1 MYYRVSLYT
10 LEDKHFIQ
18 MRRILILVYSA
29 FLIIILTNYFYYK
42 NLYNNQINYI
52 VKLLDQQVQT
62 VGLSVD
68 STNYWFSSD
77 LNQISFKEELD
88 LFFTNPENQFKAKER
103 MKLFF
108 SKYNDFVTGIKF
120 YDNNKNEFTLKKDA
134 ESEEWLEQPFILHA
148 QSKIYDMEKLVQQD
162 RKFDFYLPVLKNNET
177 IGNIVVTVDYQK
189 YFYKI
194 FSEFSLK
201 DYQWQWVVSNSGEI
215 VYDNNKSKIEYS
227 QMDKITKSLAQGS
240 VANIIH
246 KATINGKVTEIISSY
261 YSTQLLQRDLG
272 LVFSAPTTFFRK
284 YLVRNSLFIVIATLL
299 LIQAIIYVFWRY
311 LKSKSAEMERLK
323 TSEKMLFKLIEEMPV
338 GVIVHNKNRE
348 ILKANKV
355 AASQY
360 SYLSESEMTG
370 KIFPETS
377 LPGDSDYYSKNLGGS
392 FNPDQFV
399 IIKKE
404 IGEIVL
410 YRNSI
415 QVMFMG
421 EEASMEI
428 LIDVTMLESARK
440 QEAKANE
447 AKSEFLARMSY
458 EIRTPLNGI
467 IGMTDVLKKYHL
479 STEVKEIVSLL
490 HRSTE
495 VLLNIINDI
504 LDFSRIESGKMILD
518 EVPFNLREE
527 INYCTDLAKTYI
539 TSNDLNFICA
549 VDDNV
554 PESIIGDP
562 FRLRQVLTNLVNHS
576 IRNTEK
582 GEIRLKC
589 MLKNNKNG
597 IITLDFELLDTGRSF
612 DKASLKKIFGDF
624 VNIESKI
631 VRTNDESGFGTI
643 LSKQLVEL
651 MGGELSAVSP
661 SGLSGD
667 LGTKVSFTILTY
679 SNDRQI
685 KELSLEKIKTF
696 DRIKT
701 LVITGDQNRDEEIL
715 GALHRLGLTVTITTF
730 QKSTVNQIKA
740 NMNFPEEKYKFVIV
754 FDDEEFNGF
763 DAARVI
769 WENKLSSNFIMLMIS
784 SNDKKGNYMNC
795 ITLGIDHYL
804 IKPFDISELLNIIK
818 NSFPF
823 IEDQTSLVEIGSV
836 RTDINILIIE
846 DNKMNQ
852 NVIGTML
859 KSLGYSYELADDG
872 YAGYLQAQTNK
883 FDLIFM
889 DLIMPEMDGFE
900 SAQRILK
907 FDKSV
912 LIVAFT
918 ADNLPETKRKAE
930 LSGIKDFISKPV
942 RIEDLK
948 RLFARYFKK

>member
-1 MYYRVSLYT
+1 
-10 LEDKHFIQ
+10 

-29 FLIIILTNYFYYK
+29 FLIIMLTNYFYYR
-42 NLYNNQINYI
+42 NLYNKQINYI
-52 VKLLDQQVQT
+52 VKLLDRQVLT
-62 VGLSVD
+62 VGLLVD

-77 LNQISFKEELD
+77 LNQISFKENLD
-88 LFFTNPENQFKAKER
+88 LFFTDPENQLRAKER

-120 YDNNKNEFTLKKDA
+120 YDNNKNEFTLKKDN
-134 ESEEWLEQPFILHA
+134 ENNSGEWLEQPFILHA
-148 QSKIYDMEKLVQQD
+148 QSKIYDMEKLVQENQ
-162 RKFDFYLPVLKNNET
+162 KFDYYLPVIKNNET

-189 YFYKI
+189 YFYQI
-194 FSEFSLK
+194 FSEFNLK

-215 VYDNNKSKIEYS
+215 IYDNNKNRTEYS
-227 QMDKITKSLAQGS
+227 QLDKITKSLEEGS

-246 KATINGKVTEIISSY
+246 NTTINGKKVEIISSY
-261 YSTQLLQRDLG
+261 YSTQILQRDMG

-284 YLVRNSLFIVIATLL
+284 YLIWNSLFIVIVTLL
-299 LIQAIIYVFWRY
+299 LIQTIIYIFWRY
-311 LKSKSAEMERLK
+311 LKSQKAEMEGLR

-355 AASQY
+355 AAGQY
-360 SYLSESEMTG
+360 SYLSETEMKG
-370 KIFPETS
+370 KIFPESS

-415 QVMFMG
+415 QVMFLG
-421 EEASMEI
+421 EEATMEI

-467 IGMTDVLKKYHL
+467 IGMTDVLRKYHL
-479 STEVKEIVSLL
+479 SADVRDIVNLL

-495 VLLNIINDI
+495 VLLSIINDI

-518 EVPFNLREE
+518 EIPFNLREE
-527 INYCTDLAKTYI
+527 INYCTDLAKT
-539 TSNDLNFICA
+539 NMALNVLTLNCT

-562 FRLRQVLTNLVNHS
+562 FRLRQVLTNLINHS

-582 GEIRLKC
+582 GEICLKC
-589 MLKNNKNG
+589 MLKNSKNG
-597 IITLDFELLDTGRSF
+597 IITLGFELLDTGRSF

-624 VNIESKI
+624 VNIESKL
-631 VRTNDESGFGTI
+631 VRTNDETGFGTI

-651 MGGELSAVSP
+651 MGGELSAASP
-661 SGLSGD
+661 SGISGD
-667 LGTKVSFTILTY
+667 LGTKVSFTLLTY

-685 KELSLEKIKTF
+685 KELSLENIKSF
-696 DRIKT
+696 ERIKT
-701 LVITGDQNRDEEIL
+701 LVITGNQNRDEEIL
-715 GALHRLGLTVTITTF
+715 GALHRLGLTVTVTTF
-730 QKSTVNQIKA
+730 QRSTVNQIRA
-740 NMNFPEEKYKFVIV
+740 NMNYPEEKYNLVIV

-769 WENKLSSNFIMLMIS
+769 WENKLSSDFIMLMIS
-784 SNDKKGNYMNC
+784 TNDKKGNYLKC

-804 IKPFDISELLNIIK
+804 IKPFDISELLITIK
-818 NSFPF
+818 NCFPF
-823 IEDQTSLVEIGSV
+823 IEDQASTVEIGNV
-836 RTDINILIIE
+836 RTDISILIIE

-852 NVIGTML
+852 KVIGTML
-859 KSLGYSYELADDG
+859 KSLGCSYELADDG
-872 YAGYLQAQTNK
+872 YAGFLLAKTKK
-883 FDLIFM
+883 FDLVFM

-918 ADNLPETKRKAE
+918 ADNMPETKRKAE

-942 RIEDLK
+942 RIEELK